1 MEQQPEVTTVPPV
14 HHAGPDTQE
23 REIVGG
29 DTVARVGLDSLLRD
43 AFETVGNDLAVK
55 HTTMP
60 IVVPV
65 RQLVD
70 ATVRVIG
77 DLPRIPDYDDV
88 SAHKQQWSETQ
99 SYSPV
104 ELPEDEPKTLGVNAE
119 GAVVVVRANLGS
131 VDDDVRLDPDHAE
144 GFFLAGL
151 AAARQAKAN
160 QAEAER
166 MREQVR
172 GALIVPEGFS
182 RR

>member
-23 REIVGG
+23 REIAGADEAAHVG
-29 DTVARVGLDSLLRD
+29 VDSLIMDEFRRIMTD
-43 AFETVGNDLAVK
+43 MAAKNTR
-55 HTTMP
+55 
-60 IVVPV
+60 VVVAAPL

-70 ATVRVIG
+70 AVMRIIP

-88 SAHKQQWSETQ
+88 SARKQEWSETTA
-99 SYSPV
+99 YSPF
-104 ELPEDEPKTLGVNAE
+104 ELPEAQPKTLGVNAE
-119 GAVVVVRANLGS
+119 GAVVVVRANLGT

-151 AAARQAKAN
+151 AAARQAKES

-166 MREQVR
+166 LREQVR